1 MALSDAVTTL
11 KATGNEQ
18 FRENDFL
25 RAAASY
31 SKALKLAS
39 KEGCERCVRA
49 DASHRLRDA
58 RRDLL
63 VHLHPFQAVV
73 VVPFARG
80 R

>member
-31 SKALKLAS
+31 
-39 KEGCERCVRA
+39 
-49 DASHRLRDA
+49 
-58 RRDLL
+58 
-63 VHLHPFQAVV
+63 
-73 VVPFARG
+73 
-80 R
+80 